1 MLLNTPKI
9 SAYQGALILI
19 DMLYEQGHINQKT
32 YENIQNK
39 YNKNKK
45 GIESEA
51 SIVYNASNKTGVTK
65 GELPCQQE

>member
-1 MLLNTPKI
+1 MNTSRI
-9 SAYQGALILI
+9 SAHQGALILI
-19 DMLYEQGHINQKT
+19 DMLYEQGYINRKT

-51 SIVYNASNKTGVTK
+51 SIVYNANNKTGVTK
-65 GELPCQQE
+65 GELSCQQE